1 MLVITGKTFGITN
14 VIALDANRNVIQEQR
29 IMVIRDDLR
38 QVSVYKGAKRE
49 TYSCA
54 PACNPTIMVGDD
66 SKFFDDVVKGA
77 QGKTKFSD
85 AAAEGPSGG
94 QN

>member
-38 QVSVYKGAKRE
+38 QVSVYKGTKRE

-54 PACNPTIMVGDD
+54 PTCNPMLVVGDD
-66 SKFFDDVVKGA
+66 SKFFEDVAKGA
-77 QGKTKFSD
+77 SGKIKFSD
-85 AAAEGPSGG
+85 SAAEGPSGG